1 MSTFPTVQQISE
13 KSSNFKRNPLD
24 QWACIK
30 TKDFSM
36 HILQR
41 FNTNSPCWPT
51 EGCLVWKWPQCE
63 LCFKYRY
70 ITDKRLQEISLMG
83 LHVFFHI
90 HIYRCGL
97 SPCPHT
103 VSGGCPKTSDGV
115 ATVKGSRMMSSS
127 GPDAATLPWVWRE
140 GLWIGGSG
148 RVWLKC
154 PGTNWSLVDCH
165 QVLSS
170 GQFDRKSRSIL
181 TAGDWYF
188 SH

>member
-1 MSTFPTVQQISE
+1 MSVHEDERFLNAYFATVQHKFTVLANRRLLSLKVTSVWAVLQISLHYWQ
-13 KSSNFKRNPLD
+13 KTARNF
-24 QWACIK
+24 
-30 TKDFSM
+30 
-36 HILQR
+36 
-41 FNTNSPCWPT
+41 FNGTA
-51 EGCLVWKWPQCE
+51 
-63 LCFKYRY
+63 R
-70 ITDKRLQEISLMG
+70 
-83 LHVFFHI
+83 FFHI

-103 VSGGCPKTSDGV
+103 VSGGCLKTSDGV
-115 ATVKGSRMMSSS
+115 ATVKGSRKTLWWGLGRTSSS
-127 GPDAATLPWVWRE
+127 GPDAAALPWVWRE

-170 GQFDRKSRSIL
+170 GQFDKKSWSIL